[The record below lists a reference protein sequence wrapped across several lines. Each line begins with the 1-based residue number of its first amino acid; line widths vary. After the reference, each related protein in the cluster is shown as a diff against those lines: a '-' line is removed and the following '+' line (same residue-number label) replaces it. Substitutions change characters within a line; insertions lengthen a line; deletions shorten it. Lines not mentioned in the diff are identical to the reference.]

1 VTTALS
7 HASHLLHISKL
18 LTSDTDVAR
27 DPDLHACASQY
38 LQELSKALIDDAV
51 KVLGT
56 PESKALN
63 RGPQKSPR
71 IAARAFY
78 DSNDQ
83 CPALCPPSTCRI
95 SPVTNAALSR

>member
-1 VTTALS
+1 MTNLQDLKTPGLTHFSYQSNHALFRTSAGVPLNTALS

-56 PESKALN
+56 P
-63 RGPQKSPR
+63 SPK
-71 IAARAFY
+71 
-78 DSNDQ
+78 
-83 CPALCPPSTCRI
+83 L
-95 SPVTNAALSR
+95 

>member
-1 VTTALS
+1 MTNLQDLNPPGLTHFSYQSNHALFRTSAGVPVTTALS

-56 PESKALN
+56 P
-63 RGPQKSPR
+63 SPK
-71 IAARAFY
+71 
-78 DSNDQ
+78 
-83 CPALCPPSTCRI
+83 L
-95 SPVTNAALSR
+95 